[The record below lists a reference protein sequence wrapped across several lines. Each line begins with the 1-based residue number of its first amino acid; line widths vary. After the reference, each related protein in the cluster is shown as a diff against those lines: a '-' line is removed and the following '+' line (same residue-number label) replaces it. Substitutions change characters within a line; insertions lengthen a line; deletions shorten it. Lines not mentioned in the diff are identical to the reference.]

1 MRAQLPGSP
10 ALPRA
15 PRTLTLTAR
24 GLSRALA
31 IGERVFLRRP
41 TPGDRSEFLA
51 AVDAS
56 RSLHRGW
63 VEPPATRE
71 TYAAYVQRSRK
82 LSCDGCV
89 VCLLDGGDLVGV
101 VNVNEI
107 VRGSFLS
114 GYLGYYAFAPSAGRG
129 YLREAVFLEVRRSFE
144 RLGLHRLEANVQP
157 TNLRSRDLV
166 ESLGFRLEGLSAH
179 YLKVGGRWRD
189 HERWAIT
196 VEDWRARHPRRATDR
211 RREPK

>member
-1 MRAQLPGSP
+1 MA
-10 ALPRA
+10 
-15 PRTLTLTAR
+15 AR

-41 TPGDRSEFLA
+41 TPGDEGEFLS

-63 VEPPATRE
+63 VEPPATPE
-71 TYAAYVQRSRK
+71 TFADYVRRSRK

-89 VCLLDGGDLVGV
+89 VCRLDGGELVGV

-114 GYLGYYAFAPSAGRG
+114 GYLGYYAFAAWAARG

-157 TNLRSRDLV
+157 RNLRSRALV
-166 ESLGFRLEGLSAH
+166 ESLGFRLEGLSPH

-189 HERWAIT
+189 HERWAFT
-196 VEDWRARHPRRATDR
+196 VEDWRSQKPRR
-211 RREPK
+211 